1 MTAREPAT
9 PEEFAALAARIEDEI
24 TQLQVDAFG
33 PADALRLGLILVR
46 RGTEGALPIA
56 IDIRRGEHILFHA
69 ALEGAQADNDV
80 WIARKA
86 RSVERY
92 GIPSLLLG
100 TRPKIAG
107 KRIENEGWFDQM
119 SYAAHGGGFPVSVKG
134 VGMVAVVTVSGLPQI
149 DDHDLVVAALR
160 EFVEGGGTLSA

>member
-1 MTAREPAT
+1 VTGMTASEPTT
-9 PEEFAALAARIEDEI
+9 PEEFARLATRIEEEVAEL
-24 TQLQVDAFG
+24 QLDSFG

-46 RGTEGALPIA
+46 KGTEGALPIA
-56 IDIRRGEHILFHA
+56 IDIRRGEQILFHA

-86 RSVERY
+86 RAVARY

-107 KRIENEGWFDQM
+107 RRIESEGWFDQM
-119 SYAAHGGGFPVSVKG
+119 TYAAHGGGFPVTVTG
-134 VGMVAVVTVSGLPQI
+134 AGIVAVATVSGLPQI

-160 EFVEGGGTLSA
+160 EFVEG

>member
-1 MTAREPAT
+1 MTATEPST
-9 PEEFAALAARIEDEI
+9 PDEYERLAARIESEVAE
-24 TQLQVDAFG
+24 LELAAFG

-56 IDIRRGEHILFHA
+56 IDIRRGAQILFHA
-69 ALEGAQADNDV
+69 ALEGAQPDNDV

-86 RSVERY
+86 RAVERY

-107 KRIENEGWFDQM
+107 RRIENEGWFDQM
-119 SYAAHGGGFPVSVKG
+119 TYAAHGGGFPVRVKG
-134 VGMVAVVTVSGLPQI
+134 AGIVAVATVSGLPQI

-160 EFVEGGGTLSA
+160 EFVEG

>member
-1 MTAREPAT
+1 VTGMTAPEPGT
-9 PEEFAALAARIEDEI
+9 PEEYARLAARIEAEVAE
-24 TQLQVDAFG
+24 LELAAFG

-56 IDIRRGEHILFHA
+56 IDIRRGAQILFHA
-69 ALEGAQADNDV
+69 ALDGAQADNDV

-86 RSVERY
+86 RAVERY

-107 KRIENEGWFDQM
+107 RRIENEGWFDQM
-119 SYAAHGGGFPVSVKG
+119 TYAAHGGGFPLTVKG
-134 VGMVAVVTVSGLPQI
+134 TGIVAVATVSGLPQI

-160 EFVEGGGTLSA
+160 EFVEG

>member
-1 MTAREPAT
+1 VTGMTATEPST
-9 PEEFAALAARIEDEI
+9 SEEYARLAARIEAEVAEL
-24 TQLQVDAFG
+24 QLDSFG

-46 RGTEGALPIA
+46 RGTEGSMPIA
-56 IDIRRGEHILFHA
+56 IDIRRGAQILFHA

-86 RSVERY
+86 RAVERY

-107 KRIENEGWFDQM
+107 RRIENEGWFDQM
-119 SYAAHGGGFPVSVKG
+119 TYAAHGGGFPVTVKG
-134 VGMVAVVTVSGLPQI
+134 AGIVAVATVSGLPQI

-160 EFVEGGGTLSA
+160 EFVEG

>member
-1 MTAREPAT
+1 VTGMTAPEPTT
-9 PEEFAALAARIEDEI
+9 PEEFARLAARIEDEVAEL
-24 TQLQVDAFG
+24 QLENFSAS
-33 PADALRLGLILVR
+33 DALRLGLILVR
-46 RGTEGALPIA
+46 KGTEGALPIA
-56 IDIRRGEHILFHA
+56 IDIRRGQQILFHA

-86 RSVERY
+86 RAVERY

-119 SYAAHGGGFPVSVKG
+119 TYAAHGGGFPISVRG
-134 VGMVAVVTVSGLPQI
+134 AGIVAVATVSGLPQI
-149 DDHDLVVAALR
+149 DDHDLVVAGIR
-160 EFVEGGGTLSA
+160 EFVEG